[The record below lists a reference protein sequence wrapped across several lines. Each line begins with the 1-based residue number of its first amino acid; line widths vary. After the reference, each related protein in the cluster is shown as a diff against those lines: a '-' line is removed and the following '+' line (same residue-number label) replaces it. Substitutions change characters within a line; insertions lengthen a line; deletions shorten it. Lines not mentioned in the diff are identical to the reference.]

1 MLELVNLV
9 DVVYRVL
16 NLLIF
21 VRIIL
26 TWIPGMNMG
35 HPVVRL
41 VHQITAPI
49 IEPIRRLMPPT
60 GGFDLSPMVAV
71 MLLYLARNLLVDV
84 LLAL

>member
-1 MLELVNLV
+1 MLELVHLL
-9 DVVYRVL
+9 DVVYRIL

-26 TWIPGMNMG
+26 TWIPGLSMG

-41 VHQITAPI
+41 VHQLTAPI
-49 IEPIRRLMPPT
+49 IEPIRRLMPPA

-71 MLLYLARNLLVDV
+71 LLLYLARNLLVDV